1 MELDNLELKIQSNAQ
16 EASSGI
22 DKLTSALSNLK
33 NVTKGGAGLTAVKNQ
48 LEKLNTALSGIRV
61 NSGKIGELAKALN
74 QLSGVQKA
82 SGLSSTV
89 NALRKLPEITKQLK
103 GSELSTFAAQMT
115 AVANAV
121 RPLATEMQRVSNG
134 FAAFPIRI
142 QRLILSNTGLAASN
156 TKVSKSY
163 GVLGT
168 GISGVTA
175 KFGIYLAT
183 FQHIAAVMG
192 NWVNKSNSY
201 IENMNL
207 FSVAMG
213 DAAEEAY
220 NYAVQVNR
228 ALGIDTSEWIRN
240 QGVFKQIT
248 SGFGVVEDQANLMSK
263 VLTQIGYDISSFF
276 NISIEESMQKVQSGI
291 SGELEPLRRLG
302 YALDQ
307 ATLQEIAYAHGIDES
322 ITKMTQAEK
331 SYLRFFAIVEQS
343 ENVMGDM
350 SRTIQTPANAMR
362 ILNQQI
368 TQLQRALGNLL
379 LPILQVIIPWVQ
391 AFVVVLT
398 DAIQAL
404 ANFFGFEL
412 PTIDYSGM
420 DNIASSAS
428 GATDAVE
435 DTAGALGDAAGAAK
449 KLKDYTLGIDELNI
463 LRPDTDTGA
472 SSSGG
477 AGASSSVGD
486 GLGLDLSGYDYDFL
500 GNVKDNLDDIK
511 GKVKEL
517 IPLLM
522 TIGSVLLGWKLT
534 RSAMSAIDFLKGL
547 SKSQKIT
554 AGIGLAITGFSI
566 EAMGGYDI
574 GYNGLNLANGLQTL
588 IGSALGIG
596 GSLVLFGTGPA
607 GWTIG
612 ILAAL
617 TIGIASF
624 AVGYNQRQIDDEI
637 ERRFGDI
644 VLSVEEAKEY
654 AERIMSTPISI
665 QLDAYV
671 EAKTNAQEAIENY
684 LESSENLSTLVW
696 KASVGF
702 DVEPDEIMSAV
713 DTMVSNAQT
722 VLDTQKGKYIIAV
735 NVGFSDSNIQAEMS
749 EFVNTYFA
757 NSASEMTRL
766 GEELKSEML
775 DALADGVIDEEEM
788 EAITN
793 LQKEIN
799 EITATV
805 ADAEYRANLTNVTYG
820 MDLSYDSITEVIG
833 QMEPM
838 IQEQL
843 DSVESIHLDAL
854 AAIELKYKTDGNYD
868 EYIAAIEDEMRTY
881 SANKAEVSADAFQPL
896 VEKFNSAFSDALSES
911 KAAFDTP
918 VEDLITHTFAQFNT
932 DETGILVD
940 GSISDFMSS
949 VQTQWQEEFKNL
961 DVTPETREALS
972 QTLEAL
978 RPSAEQLQ
986 QIADDA
992 KAAGQKVPDAVSE
1005 GLHDYYSLA
1014 AITGNMD
1021 AINYLLGEKLS
1032 TDPNF
1037 LEALQKAE
1045 DAGVA
1050 IDDSIARGLLD
1061 NVEIK
1066 NNADGTISLINDA
1079 IGTKVVELTP
1089 ELVDTLKSLGINLS
1103 DGLLEGAD
1111 EEMQASEG
1119 DWRDWAIWPWNWFK
1133 DENEINSPSK
1143 LFESGGGF
1151 LMQGLLNGMS
1161 GWDGDFQRIFKSII
1175 NSGITMF
1182 NSFIGW
1188 INSKLRISWPD
1199 LTIGGQKII
1208 SGGSFQLFTI
1218 PYMPYISMYKHG
1230 GFPEPGELFLAN
1242 EPGNPEMVGSIGGRT
1257 AVANNGQITEA
1268 IAQAVYQA
1276 VVSAQNEQAQQPIN
1290 INNTLT
1296 LEGKQIY
1303 RNQQE
1308 VRRSMGYR
1316 MTTSTIPV

>member
-1 MELDNLELKIQSNAQ
+1 MELDSLELKIQSNAQ

-61 NSGKIGELAKALN
+61 NSGKIGELTKALN

-103 GSELSTFAAQMT
+103 GSELSAFAAQMT

-142 QRLILSNTGLAASN
+142 QRLISSNTGLAASN

-175 KFGIYLAT
+175 KFGIYFT
-183 FQHIAAVMG
+183 MFRHIATVMG
-192 NWVNKSNSY
+192 NWVNKSNDY

-522 TIGSVLLGWKLT
+522 TIGTVLLGWKLT

-617 TIGIASF
+617 TVGIASF

-654 AERIMSTPISI
+654 AERIMSTPMSI

-696 KASVGF
+696 KASVGL
-702 DVEPDEIMSAV
+702 DVEPDEILSAV
-713 DTMVSNAQT
+713 DTMVSNAQA
-722 VLDTQKGKYIIAV
+722 VLDTHEEKYIMAV
-735 NVGFSDSNIQAEMS
+735 NVGFSDSNIQAEMAA
-749 EFVNTYFA
+749 FVTTYFA
-757 NSASEMTRL
+757 NASGQMESL
-766 GEELKSEML
+766 GKQLK
-775 DALADGVIDEEEM
+775 DAIYNAITNGGEIGPEEM
-788 EAITN
+788 EFIAD
-793 LQKEIN
+793 LQNQMN
-799 EITATV
+799 EIV
-805 ADAEYRANLTNVTYG
+805 EKVSMGQYQADLTSVTMG
-820 MDLSYDSITEVIG
+820 MDLSFDSITKVNEELESIIQERLNELDEIHAVVKAAIGMKYEEDGDFEAYMDAMEDHIITELNDKSEVISMAF
-833 QMEPM
+833 QSMWWE
-838 IQEQL
+838 
-843 DSVESIHLDAL
+843 VESAWTNEL
-854 AAIELKYKTDGNYD
+854 AMSENVFST
-868 EYIAAIEDEMRTY
+868 
-881 SANKAEVSADAFQPL
+881 PL
-896 VEKFNSAFSDALSES
+896 M
-911 KAAFDTP
+911 
-918 VEDLITHTFAQFNT
+918 DLVTSSFTKLNT
-932 DETGILVD
+932 DETGILVEGNIID
-940 GSISDFMSS
+940 FVSSTGSTFRDAY
-949 VQTQWQEEFKNL
+949 KNL
-961 DVTPETREALS
+961 NLPATTRSAIEEAL
-972 QTLEAL
+972 EAF
-978 RPSAEQLQ
+978 RPRAEQLEEMAQ
-986 QIADDA
+986 EFR
-992 KAAGQKVPDAVSE
+992 AAGQMVPDNISE

-1014 AITGNMD
+1014 ALTGNAD
-1021 AINYLLGEKLS
+1021 AINYLMGEKFS

-1037 LEALQKAE
+1037 LEAVQKAE
-1045 DAGVA
+1045 DAGTA
-1050 IDDSIARGLLD
+1050 ITGSMAEGLL
-1061 NVEIK
+1061 N
-1066 NNADGTISLINDA
+1066 NSPLQQNADGTITL
-1079 IGTKVVELTP
+1079 LR
-1089 ELVDTLKSLGINLS
+1089 DTLDTGITKITPGLETESKNLGIDISNSLT
-1103 DGLLEGAD
+1103 DGAIDQNNIRMPEWRQMGTDALAGFASTALGKAAGVGAD
-1111 EEMQASEG
+1111 IARNVLNGFSSRQGIDSH
-1119 DWRDWAIWPWNWFK
+1119 
-1133 DENEINSPSK
+1133 SPSK
-1143 LFESGGGF
+1143 AFMKKGLESVAGYEK
-1151 LMQGLLNGMS
+1151 GLSGMV
-1161 GWDGDFQRIFKSII
+1161 GLAADVGKNLVKSFSI
-1175 NSGITMF
+1175 
-1182 NSFIGW
+1182 
-1188 INSKLRISWPD
+1188 
-1199 LTIGGQKII
+1199 
-1208 SGGSFQLFTI
+1208 GSFYF
-1218 PYMPYISMYKHG
+1218 G

-1268 IAQAVYQA
+1268 IAQVVYQA